1 MCTGSLKK
9 LCREFWDRFQKCL
22 QKCDVNVV
30 DAFFLK
36 KFKSVN
42 PYVKN
47 R

>member
-1 MCTGSLKK
+1 MYRLVEKAMSGILGQ
-9 LCREFWDRFQKCL
+9 FQKYL
-22 QKCDVNVV
+22 RKCDVNVV